1 MLYRYFICAICCLV
15 LQWGSAQDRI
25 EFHMFKAGDS
35 IRVAMNNSTILYS
48 VFVSHDSAQIHLFDT
63 YSADTFSVYKDKIY
77 QVTLL
82 KAIDNVPVNA
92 PVKNAE
98 TASNNSQVEII
109 LKDGNILRG
118 KIVKSTKDYLVIS
131 SPLYGEASVHRKQ
144 IIEIKYLN
152 QAKSTNNRTYKN
164 LSNKYL
170 LTPSAIN
177 LKKGESYYQ
186 NTYLFLQTFN
196 IGITDYFS
204 ISATTEI
211 SSLLS
216 GSPIFMIAPKFG
228 TKVSENSY
236 VGGGFIIAGMIPVD
250 SWRKESYFNFIYGTY
265 TYGDEDGNITINAGF
280 SSKDPNQFLFA
291 LSGFKR
297 ITNKFGLVTDNFIM
311 PSVNIKSSPLNI
323 ISIGGRMIGRRH
335 NLDLAVFTI
344 PDMIGL
350 VPLPYVSYAYRF

>member
-1 MLYRYFICAICCLV
+1 MLYRFIMGAICCFT
-15 LQWGSAQDRI
+15 LQWVSAQDKI
-25 EFHMFKAGDS
+25 EFHMFKSGDS
-35 IRVAMNNSTILYS
+35 LRVAMNNSTILYS
-48 VFVSHDSAQIHLFDT
+48 VFVSHDSEQIYLFDT
-63 YSADTFSVYKDKIY
+63 YSADTFSIYKDKIY

-82 KAIDNVPVNA
+82 KAVDNTPLNT
-92 PVKNAE
+92 PTKNPE
-98 TASNNSQVEII
+98 TASNSAQVEIL
-109 LKDGNILRG
+109 LKDGNIFRG
-118 KIVKSTKDYLVIS
+118 TIVKSNKDYLVIT
-131 SPLYGEASVHRKQ
+131 SPLFGEASIHRKQ

-170 LTPSAIN
+170 ITPSAIN

-216 GSPIFMIAPKFG
+216 GYPIFMIAPKFG

-236 VGGGFIIAGMIPVD
+236 VGGGVIIAGMGPVD
-250 SWRKESYFNFIYGTY
+250 SWGDEFYFNFIHGTY
-265 TYGDEDGNITINAGF
+265 TYGDEDGNITVNAGF
-280 SSKDPNQFLFA
+280 LSKDPSRFLFSI
-291 LSGFKR
+291 SGFKR
-297 ITNKFGLVTDNFIM
+297 ITSKFGLVTDNFIM
-311 PSVNIKSSPLNI
+311 PSVSIKSSPLNV

-344 PDMIGL
+344 PDIISI